1 MGRYVSRSTK
11 YDLINKVIPLFDK
24 NKIVGIKFEDYQDWK
39 KVAELMKNK
48 AHFTSEGLNQIRNI
62 KVNMNTGRSNMKK

>member
-1 MGRYVSRSTK
+1 
-11 YDLINKVIPLFDK
+11 
-24 NKIVGIKFEDYQDWK
+24 
-39 KVAELMKNK
+39 MKNK

>member
-1 MGRYVSRSTK
+1 M
-11 YDLINKVIPLFDK
+11 INKVIPLFDK

-48 AHFTSEGLNQIRNI
+48 AHLTSEGLDQIRKI
-62 KVNMNTGRSNMKK
+62 KVHMNTGRSNMKKEWIFIFRFFRFY